1 MFRRKGTSK
10 LLTCHAT
17 SFSHDGIMRVPIDL
31 PAWKHIE
38 TTWLEFRED
47 PRHLRLGLA
56 TDGVNPFG
64 VHSTTWSTWPVVLIN
79 YNIPPWE
86 ATKKGNILLS
96 LLIPGK
102 YKVKNMDVYLE
113 PLIEELQE
121 LWRGI
126 QVTDVSRPLS
136 H

>member
-1 MFRRKGTSK
+1 
-10 LLTCHAT
+10 
-17 SFSHDGIMRVPIDL
+17 MRVPADS

-38 TTWLEFRED
+38 TTWSEFRED

-64 VHSTTWSTWPVVLIN
+64 VRSTTWSTWPMVLIN

-96 LLIPGK
+96 LLIRGK
-102 YKVKNMDVYLE
+102 YKVKNMDVYLD
-113 PLIEELQE
+113 PLIKELQD

-126 QVTDVSRPLS
+126 
-136 H
+136 